1 MSSSRLA
8 LGTLALLLG
17 AHSARPAAAQP
28 ASGDAP
34 VDPYAPAP
42 TPAPASAPS
51 GAALEAQL
59 AEEIAFSLAA
69 RAQELLDA
77 KQYADARKLASEA
90 IERSP
95 NGVAAERARL
105 ILRAANTALGE
116 ATVEPAPPV
125 AENPDAPEEPSRPEN
140 APVSEADLPS
150 PVLHARIHGGM
161 AGALLG
167 ATLGS
172 LADDSAGVEVAVG
185 AAGAAAGAY
194 FAPRLL
200 RRFDVEQVRT
210 LGSAAMWGAA
220 AGGLLA
226 DVTTSLTDTSPRQV
240 LLGSTLGAAV
250 GSAGG
255 FLLARNHSYTRGD
268 VALIDTLAGIGAVG
282 GLTLGLVM
290 QPVETEAYSLNA
302 VFGIAGG
309 VAVGMIAAPQTNTTP
324 RRMARVAGL
333 AAAGAAAPWL
343 VYPLVSSSDSNNDE
357 QVIGLLSTAGLLAG
371 AYFGVR
377 LTSGLDEGKDVP
389 LRGRKAERDDDAP
402 LALLRRSSSGQL
414 GLGFVAPRTSHL
426 APQPVLVFD
435 LAAGRF

>member
-1 MSSSRLA
+1 M
-8 LGTLALLLG
+8 
-17 AHSARPAAAQP
+17 
-28 ASGDAP
+28 
-34 VDPYAPAP
+34 
-42 TPAPASAPS
+42 PAPASAPS

-77 KQYADARKLASEA
+77 KQYADARKLATEA

-95 NGVAAERARL
+95 SGVAAERARL

-116 ATVEPAPPV
+116 ATLEPAPPV
-125 AENPDAPEEPSRPEN
+125 AENPDAAPEEPSRPDN

-210 LGSAAMWGAA
+210 LGSSAMWGAA

-240 LLGSTLGAAV
+240 LLGATLGAAV

-255 FLLARNHSYTRGD
+255 FLLARDHSYTRGD